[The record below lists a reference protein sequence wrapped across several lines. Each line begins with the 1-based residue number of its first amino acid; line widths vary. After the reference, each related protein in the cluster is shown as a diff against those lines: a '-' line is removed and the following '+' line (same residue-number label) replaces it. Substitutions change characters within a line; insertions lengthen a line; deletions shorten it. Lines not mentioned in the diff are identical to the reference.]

1 MYATKE
7 IQEFVTLKNSL
18 GALRLEWATKSGKN
32 RALDFD
38 IRNALVNLRATLD
51 EDRISIE
58 ALKEKIESIQKLQ
71 SEQMQNKI
79 DIECLKSFIDK
90 KEI

>member
-18 GALRLEWATKSGKN
+18 GALRLEWATKSGIN

-90 KEI
+90 KEK